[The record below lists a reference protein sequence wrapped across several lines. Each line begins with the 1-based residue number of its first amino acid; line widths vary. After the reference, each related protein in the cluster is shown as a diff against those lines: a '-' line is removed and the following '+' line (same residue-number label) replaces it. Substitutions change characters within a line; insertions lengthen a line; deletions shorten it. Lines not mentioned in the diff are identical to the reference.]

1 MLALPYHGHRAW
13 VRAFWLAMA
22 LWAGLVVG
30 VVVPFG
36 PAERAVAAALAAV
49 LVGAVPVVRY
59 REARTLYRL
68 GVRAS
73 RLYARLARFA
83 LLALCYG
90 IIFVAVGAA
99 GSALRLRRPA
109 PGDSLWEAG
118 RTLPPG
124 AYRSQHGAESP
135 GTRRRWR
142 AILDWATDSGNA
154 WALTLV
160 PFLLLVAALDTED
173 EAPYPVGIYTLF

>member
-1 MLALPYHGHRAW
+1 
-13 VRAFWLAMA
+13 MA
-22 LWAGLVVG
+22 LWAGLIVA
-30 VVVPFG
+30 VVVPGG
-36 PAERAVAAALAAV
+36 PGGRAVAAVLAAV

-73 RLYARLARFA
+73 RLYARLARFI

-90 IIFVAVGAA
+90 IVFVAVGAT

-109 PGDSLWEAG
+109 PGDSLWEAR
-118 RTLPPG
+118 RTLPWG
-124 AYRSQHGAESP
+124 AYRSQHDAESP

-142 AILDWATDSGNA
+142 AFLAWATTSNNA
-154 WALTLV
+154 WTLTLV